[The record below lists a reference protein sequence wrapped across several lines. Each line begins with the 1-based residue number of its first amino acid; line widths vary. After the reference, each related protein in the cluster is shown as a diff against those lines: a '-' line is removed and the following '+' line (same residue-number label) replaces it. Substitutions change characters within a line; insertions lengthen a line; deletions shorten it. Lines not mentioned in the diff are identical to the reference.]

1 MNDHIYGQNIGKLR
15 LVLGLTTAYML
26 IEAVGG
32 WLTNSL
38 ALLADAGHM
47 LTDVAAIFLAMVA
60 MWMADRTA
68 PPEKTYGYY
77 RLEILA
83 ATVNAVALIVISLII
98 LYEAYER
105 FLSPPEVR
113 GFEMIFIALGGLVIN
128 CLGLW
133 ILRHKHVS
141 LNMRGAF
148 LHILGD
154 ALGSIGATAAGIII
168 WLWGWTLA
176 DPLFSVVT
184 TTLILYSA
192 WRLIRDAHNVLLE
205 ATPAHID
212 INAVRETIRRVD
224 GVHDMHDL
232 HIWTITPGKE
242 ALSAHVVLRDGAC
255 YKTTLETL
263 QDRLRYEFG
272 IVHATIQL
280 ETTDFREDEIHF

>member
-1 MNDHIYGQNIGKLR
+1 
-15 LVLGLTTAYML
+15 
-26 IEAVGG
+26 
-32 WLTNSL
+32 
-38 ALLADAGHM
+38 
-47 LTDVAAIFLAMVA
+47 
-60 MWMADRTA
+60 
-68 PPEKTYGYY
+68 
-77 RLEILA
+77 
-83 ATVNAVALIVISLII
+83 
-98 LYEAYER
+98 
-105 FLSPPEVR
+105 
-113 GFEMIFIALGGLVIN
+113 VIN

-224 GVHDMHDL
+224 GVYDMHDL